1 MANLIPKEIWV
12 EIWSLVDF
20 KTLQRSCTLVCTDW
34 FGDIRGNASLS
45 GQMKLNNRTASDE
58 EINRVLAHWEKL
70 RIVHMRCEMSKDELL
85 QLATHPSLEKMIF
98 PKRFELGIW
107 GYVTRV
113 CYDIKNKSSA
123 TSVENIVELQLL
135 NFFEQWHWKDYDDD
149 EHQPFLKRNRFDTLT
164 DISME
169 PIARMMLNLETLHI
183 FDEDDLDRP
192 VGEEALEKMKYFEH
206 FFHGLQHCQNLSE
219 LILHVDIGEYAA
231 FMPNIKKLT
240 LCGHL
245 DELYLDNL
253 DWIASLEKL
262 EILKLESLRFEHRHV
277 DINDI
282 TKCM

>member
-1 MANLIPKEIWV
+1 MAKLPKEIWV

-20 KTLQRSCTLVCTDW
+20 RTLQMSRTVVCKKW
-34 FGDIRGNASLS
+34 FDGIRGSTILS
-45 GQMKLNNRTASDE
+45 SQMVLNNCQKSLED
-58 EINRVLAHWEKL
+58 INLILSHWEKL
-70 RIVHMRCEMSKDELL
+70 RIVRMSREIENVELL

-107 GYVTRV
+107 GYVTKV

-123 TSVENIVELQLL
+123 TSVENIVELQLV

-206 FFHGLQHCQNLSE
+206 FFRGLQHSQSLSE
-219 LILHVDIGEYAA
+219 LILHINFADYASLT
-231 FMPNIKKLT
+231 PNIKKLT
-240 LCGHL
+240 ISGHL
-245 DELYLDNL
+245 ELDMEDL
-253 DWIASLEKL
+253 DWIARFEKL
-262 EILKLESLRFEHRHV
+262 ETLKLEMVRFEDKEI
-277 DINDI
+277 DIEDY
-282 TKCM
+282 TQKCM

>member
-1 MANLIPKEIWV
+1 MAGNIPKEIWV

-20 KTLQRSCTLVCTDW
+20 KTLQKSCTLVCKYW
-34 FGDIRGNASLS
+34 FGGIRGSTSLS
-45 GQMKLNNRTASDE
+45 GEMVLNNRHQSDKD
-58 EINRVLAHWEKL
+58 INLVLEHWEKL
-70 RIVHMRCEMSKDELL
+70 KIVRMKYEMSKDELL

-107 GYVTRV
+107 GYVTKV

-123 TSVENIVELQLL
+123 TSIENIVELQLV

-149 EHQPFLKRNRFDTLT
+149 EHQPFLKRNRLDTLT

-192 VGEEALEKMKYFEH
+192 VGEEALEKMKYFKH
-206 FFHGLQHCQNLSE
+206 FFHGLQHCQNLSA
-219 LILHVDIGEYAA
+219 LILHVDIGEYAT
-231 FMPNIKKLT
+231 FTPNIKKLT
-240 LCGHL
+240 IFGHL
-245 DELYLDNL
+245 ELYLDNL

-262 EILKLESLRFEHRHV
+262 EILKLESLRFEDYRV
-277 DINDI
+277 DIEDI